1 MAKETV
7 RMIYGEVQ
15 RMLKMERIKA
25 VEDEIR
31 RPRTLARIQGVTLL
45 ALAISLM
52 LHVWPNG

>member
-1 MAKETV
+1 
-7 RMIYGEVQ
+7 MIYGEVQ